1 MRHSFA
7 PFDAEATRFLSERT
21 RIDFIGT
28 DFSQPQ
34 WFCVSGRD
42 DEGSLMGLCLFEF
55 KEWFNAHMTAA
66 IVDRRCLTRRL
77 LRAMFMAVFSQATR
91 ITALI
96 EPWNTSAL
104 RQSMI
109 MGFRHEG
116 LMRRAVEGIRD
127 AVLFGMLREDCRY
140 LPREA

>member
-21 RIDFIGT
+21 MIDFAGT
-28 DFSQPQ
+28 DFSRPQ
-34 WFCVSGRD
+34 WLCISCRD

-55 KEWFNAHMTAA
+55 KEWFNAHFTLA
-66 IVDRRCLTRRL
+66 IRDRHCITRRVM
-77 LRAMFMAVFSQATR
+77 RAMFTAVFSQATR

-96 EPWNTSAL
+96 EPWNVLAL
-104 RQSMI
+104 RQAMV
-109 MGFRHEG
+109 MGFRQEG
-116 LMRRAVEGIRD
+116 FMRRAIEGVRD

-140 LPREA
+140 LPKEA